1 MNMHYV
7 AIHATNHTFRN
18 DTNYKFQ
25 ITNKMCIYQHV
36 EVQNHASCEVAVVL
50 KHLDKAHLQYVYT
63 TLTHTQLLK
72 QHWTTNTKLRNEN

>member
-63 TLTHTQLLK
+63 TLTHT
-72 QHWTTNTKLRNEN
+72 HTTSQTTLDH